1 MAKGSK
7 NKGKSPAPLSS
18 IPEAASSAD
27 SDSSGFKGVY
37 YGFGPFRAELSSEDT
52 CQTHYDYD
60 LSQLQATVTPLL
72 RSVQFLAIDL
82 FPRMCSTTNALHWTT
97 ELPTLAQQFYDL
109 LRHLPN
115 TVPVRFTCLIFLS
128 HYY

>member
-1 MAKGSK
+1 MAKGSSK
-7 NKGKSPAPLSS
+7 HKGKSPASLSS
-18 IPEAASSAD
+18 VPEAASSAD
-27 SDSSGFKGVY
+27 SDSSSGFKGIY

-82 FPRMCSTTNALHWTT
+82 FQRMCSTTNAQHWTT

-109 LRHLPN
+109 LRRLPN
-115 TVPVRFTCLIFLS
+115 TIPVRFDC
-128 HYY
+128 